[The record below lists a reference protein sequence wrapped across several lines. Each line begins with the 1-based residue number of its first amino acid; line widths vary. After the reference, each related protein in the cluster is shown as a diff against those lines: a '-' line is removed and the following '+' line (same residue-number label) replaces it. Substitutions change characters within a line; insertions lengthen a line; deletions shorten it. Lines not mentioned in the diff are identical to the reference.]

1 MLVKGLSIPIDGCYL
16 NRAELDM
23 AKPGKC
29 HLFVY
34 YILDQEPSLLGRYDA
49 VFLLDVIEHIDD
61 DVTFLR
67 AALRHLRSGGLVIVN
82 VPASMLLF
90 SDYDRAA
97 GHLRRYTVARM
108 ARLFDHCG
116 VEALAIEPWG
126 MLMIPLLL
134 ARKALLRG
142 AKLTG
147 AIRAGFVPPNAI

>member
-23 AKPGKC
+23 ARPGKG

-34 YILDQEPSLLGRYDA
+34 NILDQEPALLGRYDA

-67 AALRHLRSGGLVIVN
+67 AALRHLRPDGLVVVN

-97 GHLRRYTVARM
+97 GHVRRYTHGGLRK
-108 ARLFDHCG
+108 LLDSCG
-116 VEALAIEPWG
+116 VEAEAVEPWG
-126 MLMIPLLL
+126 M
-134 ARKALLRG
+134 
-142 AKLTG
+142 
-147 AIRAGFVPPNAI
+147 